1 MHTLRQYLL
10 TLSDPEGL
18 LRTLAG
24 AEVCRDARGALL
36 YAAGNSA
43 AVFRIRHRGQIRAL
57 RCYLRPMRHLREIYG
72 ERFLERELYLYDT
85 AGAGT
90 WVDVVVGEWI
100 EGETL
105 SEAAERAA
113 AERDTQRLQALAAAF
128 DALAARL
135 VSDDRAHGDLKPE
148 NIIVDAQGILRLI
161 DFDAA
166 YLPEFAGEQSP
177 ELGTAAYQHP
187 ARTAADFNAQ
197 LDDFPAALISTALHA
212 LALDPSL
219 RARHAESDGML
230 FTPRE
235 ILRGRDAAYRE
246 VMELFE
252 RRGMAL
258 QYRIAR
264 LLASPTPQLFG
275 LAEFLAASVR
285 EAGTALA
292 GTPPERL
299 ELYVEHGLWGY
310 RTPERVVIPP
320 RYDNGFDFSE
330 GWGAVQLGR
339 TWHFIDGSGR
349 VCLSCPGCDSV
360 KPFRNGCAQVVRN
373 GRRMQIDR
381 AGNETPARERQSARE
396 PGPHAETGA
405 THAEAGA
412 THAETGAAHPLG

>member
-24 AEVCRDARGALL
+24 AEVCRDAQGRIL

-43 AVFRIRHRGQIRAL
+43 AVFRIRHRGQVRSL

-72 ERFLERELYLYDT
+72 ERLLERELYLYDSS
-85 AGAGT
+85 GAGT
-90 WVDVVVGEWI
+90 WVDVVVGDWI

-105 SEAAERAA
+105 LEAAEHAA
-113 AERDTQRLQALAAAF
+113 AERDTQRLEALAAAF
-128 DALAARL
+128 DALAAPL

-148 NIIVDAQGILRLI
+148 NIIVDAQGALRLI

-187 ARTAADFNAQ
+187 ARTAADFNER
-197 LDDFPAALISTALHA
+197 LDDYPAALISTALHA
-212 LALDPSL
+212 LALDPTL
-219 RARHAESDGML
+219 RERYPESDGLL

-235 ILRGRDAAYRE
+235 ILRGCDTACRE
-246 VMELFE
+246 VMEFFE

-264 LLASPTPQLFG
+264 LLASPTLQLFG

-285 EAGTALA
+285 EVGTALA

-310 RTPERVVIPP
+310 RTSERVVIPP

-381 AGNETPARERQSARE
+381 AGNETPAGE
-396 PGPHAETGA
+396 PEPHAGSCT
-405 THAEAGA
+405 
-412 THAETGAAHPLG
+412 AHPLG

>member
-24 AEVCRDARGALL
+24 AEVCRDAQGRIL

-43 AVFRIRHRGQIRAL
+43 VVFRIRHRGQVRSL
-57 RCYLRPMRHLREIYG
+57 RCYLRPMRHLREIYR
-72 ERFLERELYLYDT
+72 ERFLEKELYLYDT

-148 NIIVDAQGILRLI
+148 NIIVDAQGALRLI

-212 LALDPSL
+212 LALDPTL
-219 RARHAESDGML
+219 RERYPESDGLL

-285 EAGTALA
+285 EAGAVEVGAVEAGVVEA
-292 GTPPERL
+292 GTLPEPP
-299 ELYVEHGLWGY
+299 ELYVENGLWGY
-310 RTPERVVIPP
+310 RTSERVVIPP

-339 TWHFIDGSGR
+339 TWHFIDCTGR

-360 KPFRNGCAQVVRN
+360 KPFRNGRAQVVRS

-381 AGNETPARERQSARE
+381 AGNETPAGE
-396 PGPHAETGA
+396 PEPHAGSCT
-405 THAEAGA
+405 
-412 THAETGAAHPLG
+412 AHPLG

>member
-212 LALDPSL
+212 LALDPTL
-219 RARHAESDGML
+219 RERYPESDGML

-310 RTPERVVIPP
+310 RTPEKVVIPP

-330 GWGAVQLGR
+330 GWAAVQLGR
-339 TWHFIDGSGR
+339 TWHFIDCSGR

-381 AGNETPARERQSARE
+381 AGNETPAGE
-396 PGPHAETGA
+396 PEPHAGSCT
-405 THAEAGA
+405 
-412 THAETGAAHPLG
+412 AHPLG

>member
-24 AEVCRDARGALL
+24 AEVCRDAQGRIL

-43 AVFRIRHRGQIRAL
+43 VVFRIRHRGQVRSL
-57 RCYLRPMRHLREIYG
+57 RCYLRPMRHLREIYR
-72 ERFLERELYLYDT
+72 ERFLEKELYLYDT

-105 SEAAERAA
+105 LEAAEHAA
-113 AERDTQRLQALAAAF
+113 TEHDTQRLEALAAAF
-128 DALAARL
+128 DALAAPL

-148 NIIVDAQGILRLI
+148 NIIVDAQGALRLI

-166 YLPEFAGEQSP
+166 YLPEFSGEQSP

-187 ARTAADFNAQ
+187 ARTAADFNER
-197 LDDFPAALISTALHA
+197 LDDYPAALISTALHA
-212 LALDPSL
+212 LALDPTL
-219 RARHAESDGML
+219 RERYPESDGLL

-264 LLASPTPQLFG
+264 LLASPTLQLFG

-396 PGPHAETGA
+396 PGPHAGSCT
-405 THAEAGA
+405 
-412 THAETGAAHPLG
+412 AHPLG

>member
-24 AEVCRDARGALL
+24 AEVCRDAQGRIL

-43 AVFRIRHRGQIRAL
+43 MVFRIRHRGQVRSL

-187 ARTAADFNAQ
+187 ARTAADFNER
-197 LDDFPAALISTALHA
+197 LDDYPAALISTALHA
-212 LALDPSL
+212 LALDPTL
-219 RARHAESDGML
+219 RERYPESDGLL

-264 LLASPTPQLFG
+264 LLASPTLQLFG

-381 AGNETPARERQSARE
+381 AGNETPAGE
-396 PGPHAETGA
+396 PEPHAGSCT
-405 THAEAGA
+405 
-412 THAETGAAHPLG
+412 AHPLG

>member
-43 AVFRIRHRGQIRAL
+43 VVFRIRHRGQVRSL
-57 RCYLRPMRHLREIYG
+57 RCYLRPMRHLREIYR
-72 ERFLERELYLYDT
+72 ERFLEKELYLYDT

-148 NIIVDAQGILRLI
+148 NIIVDAQGALRLI

-166 YLPEFAGEQSP
+166 YLPEFSGEQSP

-187 ARTAADFNAQ
+187 ARTAADFNER
-197 LDDFPAALISTALHA
+197 LDDYPAALISTALHA
-212 LALDPSL
+212 LALDPTL
-219 RARHAESDGML
+219 RERYPESDGLL

-235 ILRGRDAAYRE
+235 ILCGRDAAYRE

-360 KPFRNGCAQVVRN
+360 KPFRNGRAQVVRN
-373 GRRMQIDR
+373 GRRTEIDR

-412 THAETGAAHPLG
+412 THAETEAAHPLG

>member
-43 AVFRIRHRGQIRAL
+43 VVFRIRHRGQVRSL
-57 RCYLRPMRHLREIYG
+57 RCYLRPMRHLREIYR
-72 ERFLERELYLYDT
+72 ERFLEKELYLYDT

-187 ARTAADFNAQ
+187 ARTAADFNER
-197 LDDFPAALISTALHA
+197 LDDYPAALISTALHA
-212 LALDPSL
+212 LALDPTL
-219 RARHAESDGML
+219 RERYPESDGLL

-381 AGNETPARERQSARE
+381 AGNETPAGE
-396 PGPHAETGA
+396 PEPHAGSCT
-405 THAEAGA
+405 
-412 THAETGAAHPLG
+412 AHPLG

>member
-24 AEVCRDARGALL
+24 AEVCRDAQGRIL

-43 AVFRIRHRGQIRAL
+43 VVFRIRHRGQVRSL
-57 RCYLRPMRHLREIYG
+57 RCYLRPMRHLREIYR

-148 NIIVDAQGILRLI
+148 NIIVDAQGALRLI

-166 YLPEFAGEQSP
+166 YLPEFSGEQSP

-187 ARTAADFNAQ
+187 ARTAADFNER
-197 LDDFPAALISTALHA
+197 LDDYPAALISTALHA
-212 LALDPSL
+212 LALDPTL
-219 RARHAESDGML
+219 RERYPESDGLL

-264 LLASPTPQLFG
+264 LLASPTLQLFG

-373 GRRMQIDR
+373 GRRTEIDR

-396 PGPHAETGA
+396 PGPHAGSCT
-405 THAEAGA
+405 
-412 THAETGAAHPLG
+412 AHPLG

>member
-24 AEVCRDARGALL
+24 AEVCRDAQGRIL

-43 AVFRIRHRGQIRAL
+43 VVFRIRHRGQVRSL

-72 ERFLERELYLYDT
+72 ERFLEKELYLYDT
-85 AGAGT
+85 AGTGT

-148 NIIVDAQGILRLI
+148 NIIVDAQGALRLI

-187 ARTAADFNAQ
+187 ARTAADFNER
-197 LDDFPAALISTALHA
+197 LDDYPAALISTALHA
-212 LALDPSL
+212 LALDPTL
-219 RARHAESDGML
+219 RERYPESDGLL

-264 LLASPTPQLFG
+264 LLASPTLQLFG

-360 KPFRNGCAQVVRN
+360 KPFRNGRAQVVRN
-373 GRRMQIDR
+373 GRRTEIDR
-381 AGNETPARERQSARE
+381 AGNETPAGE
-396 PGPHAETGA
+396 PEPHAGSCT
-405 THAEAGA
+405 
-412 THAETGAAHPLG
+412 AHPLG

>member
-128 DALAARL
+128 DALAAPL

-148 NIIVDAQGILRLI
+148 NIIVDAQGALRLI

-166 YLPEFAGEQSP
+166 YLPEFSGEQSP

-187 ARTAADFNAQ
+187 ARTAADFNER
-197 LDDFPAALISTALHA
+197 LDDYPAALISTALHA
-212 LALDPSL
+212 LALDPTL
-219 RARHAESDGML
+219 RERYPESDGLL

-264 LLASPTPQLFG
+264 LLASPTLQLFG

-330 GWGAVQLGR
+330 GWAAVQLGR

-360 KPFRNGCAQVVRN
+360 KPFRNGRAQVVRN
-373 GRRMQIDR
+373 GRRTEIDR

-396 PGPHAETGA
+396 PGPHAGSCT
-405 THAEAGA
+405 
-412 THAETGAAHPLG
+412 AHPLG

>member
-72 ERFLERELYLYDT
+72 ERLLERELYLYDSS
-85 AGAGT
+85 GAGT
-90 WVDVVVGEWI
+90 WVDVVVGDWI

-105 SEAAERAA
+105 LEAAEHAA
-113 AERDTQRLQALAAAF
+113 AERDTQRLEALAAAF
-128 DALAARL
+128 DALAAPL

-148 NIIVDAQGILRLI
+148 NIIVDAQGALRLI

-187 ARTAADFNAQ
+187 ARTAADFNER
-197 LDDFPAALISTALHA
+197 LDDYPAALISTALHA
-212 LALDPSL
+212 LALDPTL
-219 RARHAESDGML
+219 RERYPETDGLL

-235 ILRGRDAAYRE
+235 ILRGCDTAYRE
-246 VMELFE
+246 VMEFFE

-264 LLASPTPQLFG
+264 LLASPTLQLFG

-285 EAGTALA
+285 EVGTALA

-381 AGNETPARERQSARE
+381 AGNETPAGE
-396 PGPHAETGA
+396 PEPHAGSCT
-405 THAEAGA
+405 
-412 THAETGAAHPLG
+412 AHPLG

>member
-24 AEVCRDARGALL
+24 AEVCRDAQGRIL

-43 AVFRIRHRGQIRAL
+43 AVFRIRHRGQVRSL
-57 RCYLRPMRHLREIYG
+57 RCYLRPMRHLREIYR
-72 ERFLERELYLYDT
+72 ERFLEKELYLYDT

-148 NIIVDAQGILRLI
+148 NIIVDAQGALRLI

-166 YLPEFAGEQSP
+166 YLPEFSGEQSP

-187 ARTAADFNAQ
+187 ARTAADFNER
-197 LDDFPAALISTALHA
+197 LDDYPAALISTALHA
-212 LALDPSL
+212 LALDPTL
-219 RARHAESDGML
+219 RERYPESDGLL

-264 LLASPTPQLFG
+264 LLASPTLQLFG

-360 KPFRNGCAQVVRN
+360 KPFRNGRAQVVRN

-381 AGNETPARERQSARE
+381 AGNETPAGE
-396 PGPHAETGA
+396 PEPHAGSCT
-405 THAEAGA
+405 
-412 THAETGAAHPLG
+412 AHPLG

>member
-187 ARTAADFNAQ
+187 ARTAADFNER
-197 LDDFPAALISTALHA
+197 LDDYPAALISTALHA
-212 LALDPSL
+212 LALDPTL
-219 RARHAESDGML
+219 RERYPESDGLL

-264 LLASPTPQLFG
+264 LLASPTLQLFG

-381 AGNETPARERQSARE
+381 AGNETPAGE
-396 PGPHAETGA
+396 PEPHAGSCT
-405 THAEAGA
+405 
-412 THAETGAAHPLG
+412 AHPLG

>member
-24 AEVCRDARGALL
+24 AEVCRDAQGRIF

-43 AVFRIRHRGQIRAL
+43 VVFRIRHRGQVRSL
-57 RCYLRPMRHLREIYG
+57 RCYLRPMRHLREIYR
-72 ERFLERELYLYDT
+72 ERFLEKELYLYDT

-105 SEAAERAA
+105 SETAEHAA

-128 DALAARL
+128 DALAAPL

-148 NIIVDAQGILRLI
+148 NIIVDAQGALRLI

-187 ARTAADFNAQ
+187 ARTAADFNER
-197 LDDFPAALISTALHA
+197 LDDYPAALISTALHA
-212 LALDPSL
+212 LALDPTL
-219 RARHAESDGML
+219 RERYPESDGLL

-252 RRGMAL
+252 RCGMAL

-264 LLASPTPQLFG
+264 LLASPTLQLFG

-381 AGNETPARERQSARE
+381 AGNETPAGE
-396 PGPHAETGA
+396 PEPHAGSCT
-405 THAEAGA
+405 
-412 THAETGAAHPLG
+412 AHPLG

>member
-24 AEVCRDARGALL
+24 AEVCRDAQGRIL

-43 AVFRIRHRGQIRAL
+43 VVFRIRHRGQVRSL
-57 RCYLRPMRHLREIYG
+57 RCYLRPMRHLREIYR
-72 ERFLERELYLYDT
+72 ERFLEKELYLYDT

-148 NIIVDAQGILRLI
+148 NIIVDAQGALRLI

-166 YLPEFAGEQSP
+166 YLPEFSGEQSP

-187 ARTAADFNAQ
+187 ARTAADFNER
-197 LDDFPAALISTALHA
+197 LDDYPAALISTALHA
-212 LALDPSL
+212 LALDPTL
-219 RARHAESDGML
+219 RERYPESDGLL

-264 LLASPTPQLFG
+264 LLASPTLQLFG

-381 AGNETPARERQSARE
+381 AGNETPAGE
-396 PGPHAETGA
+396 PEPHAGSCT
-405 THAEAGA
+405 
-412 THAETGAAHPLG
+412 AHPLG

>member
-24 AEVCRDARGALL
+24 AEVCRDAQGRIL

-43 AVFRIRHRGQIRAL
+43 AVFRIRHRGQVRSL
-57 RCYLRPMRHLREIYG
+57 RCYLRPMRHLREIYR
-72 ERFLERELYLYDT
+72 ERFLEKELYLYDSS
-85 AGAGT
+85 GAGT
-90 WVDVVVGEWI
+90 WVDVVVGDWI

-105 SEAAERAA
+105 LEAAEHAA
-113 AERDTQRLQALAAAF
+113 AERDTQRLEALAAAF
-128 DALAARL
+128 DALAAPL

-148 NIIVDAQGILRLI
+148 NIIVDAQGALRLI

-187 ARTAADFNAQ
+187 ARTAADFNER
-197 LDDFPAALISTALHA
+197 LDDYPAALISTALHA
-212 LALDPSL
+212 LALDPTL
-219 RARHAESDGML
+219 RERYPESDGLL

-235 ILRGRDAAYRE
+235 ILRGCDTACRE
-246 VMELFE
+246 VMEFFE

-264 LLASPTPQLFG
+264 LLASPTLQLFG

-285 EAGTALA
+285 EVGTALA

-310 RTPERVVIPP
+310 CTPERVVIPP

-381 AGNETPARERQSARE
+381 AGNETPAGE
-396 PGPHAETGA
+396 PEPHAGSCT
-405 THAEAGA
+405 
-412 THAETGAAHPLG
+412 AHPLG

>member
-43 AVFRIRHRGQIRAL
+43 VVFRIRHRGQVRSL
-57 RCYLRPMRHLREIYG
+57 RCYLRPMRHLREIYR
-72 ERFLERELYLYDT
+72 ERFLEKELYLYDT

-166 YLPEFAGEQSP
+166 YLPEFSGEQSP

-187 ARTAADFNAQ
+187 ARTAADFNER
-197 LDDFPAALISTALHA
+197 LDDYPAALISTALHA
-212 LALDPSL
+212 LALDPTL
-219 RARHAESDGML
+219 RERYPESDGLL

-264 LLASPTPQLFG
+264 LLASPTLQLFG

-310 RTPERVVIPP
+310 RTPERVVISP

-381 AGNETPARERQSARE
+381 AGNETPAGE
-396 PGPHAETGA
+396 PEPHAGSCT
-405 THAEAGA
+405 
-412 THAETGAAHPLG
+412 AHPLG

>member
-24 AEVCRDARGALL
+24 AEVCRDAQGRIL

-43 AVFRIRHRGQIRAL
+43 AVFRIRHRGQVRSL

-72 ERFLERELYLYDT
+72 ERLLERELYLYDSS
-85 AGAGT
+85 GAGT
-90 WVDVVVGEWI
+90 WVDVVVGDWI

-105 SEAAERAA
+105 LEAAEHAA
-113 AERDTQRLQALAAAF
+113 AERDTQRLEALAAAF
-128 DALAARL
+128 DALAAPL

-148 NIIVDAQGILRLI
+148 NIIVDAQGALRLI

-187 ARTAADFNAQ
+187 ARTAADFNER
-197 LDDFPAALISTALHA
+197 LDDYPAALISTALHA
-212 LALDPSL
+212 LALDPTL
-219 RARHAESDGML
+219 RERYPESDGLL

-235 ILRGRDAAYRE
+235 ILRGCDTACRE
-246 VMELFE
+246 VMEFFE

-285 EAGTALA
+285 EAL
-292 GTPPERL
+292 
-299 ELYVEHGLWGY
+299 
-310 RTPERVVIPP
+310 
-320 RYDNGFDFSE
+320 F
-330 GWGAVQLGR
+330 
-339 TWHFIDGSGR
+339 
-349 VCLSCPGCDSV
+349 SCPQIKVLSRSSRLPRSRPGRLFFILV
-360 KPFRNGCAQVVRN
+360 NG
-373 GRRMQIDR
+373 
-381 AGNETPARERQSARE
+381 
-396 PGPHAETGA
+396 
-405 THAEAGA
+405 
-412 THAETGAAHPLG
+412 L

>member
-1 MHTLRQYLL
+1 M
-10 TLSDPEGL
+10 
-18 LRTLAG
+18 
-24 AEVCRDARGALL
+24 
-36 YAAGNSA
+36 
-43 AVFRIRHRGQIRAL
+43 
-57 RCYLRPMRHLREIYG
+57 
-72 ERFLERELYLYDT
+72 ELYLYDT

-148 NIIVDAQGILRLI
+148 NIIVDAQGALRLI

-166 YLPEFAGEQSP
+166 YLPEFSGEQSP

-187 ARTAADFNAQ
+187 ARTAADFNER
-197 LDDFPAALISTALHA
+197 LDDYPAALISTALHA
-212 LALDPSL
+212 LALDPTL
-219 RARHAESDGML
+219 RERYPESDGLL

-252 RRGMAL
+252 RCGMAL

-264 LLASPTPQLFG
+264 LLASPTLQLFG

-310 RTPERVVIPP
+310 RTPEKVVIPP

-330 GWGAVQLGR
+330 GWAAVQLGR
-339 TWHFIDGSGR
+339 TWHFIDCSGR

-381 AGNETPARERQSARE
+381 AGNETPAGE
-396 PGPHAETGA
+396 PEPHAGSCT
-405 THAEAGA
+405 
-412 THAETGAAHPLG
+412 AHPLG

>member
-43 AVFRIRHRGQIRAL
+43 AVFRIRHRGQVRSL

-381 AGNETPARERQSARE
+381 AGNETPAGE
-396 PGPHAETGA
+396 PEPHAGSCT
-405 THAEAGA
+405 
-412 THAETGAAHPLG
+412 AHPLG

>member
-24 AEVCRDARGALL
+24 AEVCRDAQGRIL

-43 AVFRIRHRGQIRAL
+43 VVFRIRHRGQVRSL
-57 RCYLRPMRHLREIYG
+57 RCYLRPMRHLREIYR
-72 ERFLERELYLYDT
+72 ERFLEKELYLYDT

-148 NIIVDAQGILRLI
+148 NIIVDAQGALRLI

-166 YLPEFAGEQSP
+166 YLPEFSGEQSP

-187 ARTAADFNAQ
+187 ARTAADFNER
-197 LDDFPAALISTALHA
+197 LDDYPAALISTALHA
-212 LALDPSL
+212 LALDPTL
-219 RARHAESDGML
+219 RERYPESDGLL

-264 LLASPTPQLFG
+264 LLASPTLQLFG

-292 GTPPERL
+292 GTSPERL

-381 AGNETPARERQSARE
+381 AGNETPAREQQSARE
-396 PGPHAETGA
+396 PGPHAGSCT
-405 THAEAGA
+405 
-412 THAETGAAHPLG
+412 AHPLG

>member
-24 AEVCRDARGALL
+24 AEVCRDAQGRIL

-43 AVFRIRHRGQIRAL
+43 AVFRIRHRGQVRSL
-57 RCYLRPMRHLREIYG
+57 RCYLRPMRHLREIYR
-72 ERFLERELYLYDT
+72 ERLLERELYLYDT

-187 ARTAADFNAQ
+187 ARTAADFNER
-197 LDDFPAALISTALHA
+197 LDDYPAALISTALHA
-212 LALDPSL
+212 LALDPTL
-219 RARHAESDGML
+219 RERYPESDGLL

-264 LLASPTPQLFG
+264 LLASPTLQLFG

-310 RTPERVVIPP
+310 RTSERVVIPP

-381 AGNETPARERQSARE
+381 AGNETPAGE
-396 PGPHAETGA
+396 PEPHAGSCT
-405 THAEAGA
+405 
-412 THAETGAAHPLG
+412 AHPLG

>member
-24 AEVCRDARGALL
+24 AEVCRDAQGRIL

-43 AVFRIRHRGQIRAL
+43 VVFRIRHRGQVRSL
-57 RCYLRPMRHLREIYG
+57 RCYLRPMRHLREIYR

-148 NIIVDAQGILRLI
+148 NIIVDAQGALRLI

-166 YLPEFAGEQSP
+166 YLPEFSGEQSP

-285 EAGTALA
+285 EAGAVEAGAVEVGAVEAGVVEA
-292 GTPPERL
+292 GTLPEPP
-299 ELYVEHGLWGY
+299 ELYVENGLWGY
-310 RTPERVVIPP
+310 RTSERVVIPP

-330 GWGAVQLGR
+330 GWAAVQLGR

-381 AGNETPARERQSARE
+381 AGNETPAGE
-396 PGPHAETGA
+396 PEPHAGSCT
-405 THAEAGA
+405 
-412 THAETGAAHPLG
+412 AHPLG

>member
-24 AEVCRDARGALL
+24 AEVCRDAQGRIL

-43 AVFRIRHRGQIRAL
+43 VVFRIRHRGQVRSL
-57 RCYLRPMRHLREIYG
+57 RCYLRPMRHLREIYR
-72 ERFLERELYLYDT
+72 ERFLEKELYLYDT

-212 LALDPSL
+212 LALDPTL
-219 RARHAESDGML
+219 RERYPESDGLL

-264 LLASPTPQLFG
+264 LLASPTLQLFG

-310 RTPERVVIPP
+310 RTSERVVIPP

-330 GWGAVQLGR
+330 GWAAVQLGR

-373 GRRMQIDR
+373 GRRTEIDR
-381 AGNETPARERQSARE
+381 AGNETPAGE
-396 PGPHAETGA
+396 PEPHAGSCT
-405 THAEAGA
+405 
-412 THAETGAAHPLG
+412 AHPLS

>member
-24 AEVCRDARGALL
+24 AEVCRDAQGRIL

-43 AVFRIRHRGQIRAL
+43 VVFRIRHRGQVRSL
-57 RCYLRPMRHLREIYG
+57 RCYLRPMRHLREIYR
-72 ERFLERELYLYDT
+72 ERFLEKELYLYDT

-148 NIIVDAQGILRLI
+148 NIIVDAQGALRLI

-166 YLPEFAGEQSP
+166 YLPEFSGEQSP

-187 ARTAADFNAQ
+187 ARTAADFNER
-197 LDDFPAALISTALHA
+197 LDDYPAALISTALHA
-212 LALDPSL
+212 LALDPTL
-219 RARHAESDGML
+219 RERYPESDGLL

-264 LLASPTPQLFG
+264 LLASPTLQLFG

-310 RTPERVVIPP
+310 RTSERVVIPP

-381 AGNETPARERQSARE
+381 AGNETPAGE
-396 PGPHAETGA
+396 PEPHAGSCT
-405 THAEAGA
+405 
-412 THAETGAAHPLG
+412 AHPLG

>member
-24 AEVCRDARGALL
+24 AEVCRDAQGRIL
-36 YAAGNSA
+36 YTAGNSA
-43 AVFRIRHRGQIRAL
+43 VVFRIRHRGQVRSL
-57 RCYLRPMRHLREIYG
+57 RCYLRPMRHLREIYR
-72 ERFLERELYLYDT
+72 EQFLEKELYLYDT

-212 LALDPSL
+212 LALDPTL
-219 RARHAESDGML
+219 RERYPESDGLL

-373 GRRMQIDR
+373 GRRTEIDR
-381 AGNETPARERQSARE
+381 AGNETPAGE
-396 PGPHAETGA
+396 PEPHAGSCT
-405 THAEAGA
+405 
-412 THAETGAAHPLG
+412 AHPLG

>member
-24 AEVCRDARGALL
+24 AEVCRDAQGRIL

-43 AVFRIRHRGQIRAL
+43 AVFRIRHRGQVRSL
-57 RCYLRPMRHLREIYG
+57 RCYLRPMRHLREIYR
-72 ERFLERELYLYDT
+72 ERFLEKELYLYDT

-148 NIIVDAQGILRLI
+148 NIIVDAQGALRLI

-166 YLPEFAGEQSP
+166 YLPEFSGEQSP

-212 LALDPSL
+212 LALDPTL
-219 RARHAESDGML
+219 RERYPESDGLL

-264 LLASPTPQLFG
+264 LLASPTLQLFG

-310 RTPERVVIPP
+310 RTSERVVIPP

-381 AGNETPARERQSARE
+381 AGNETPAGE
-396 PGPHAETGA
+396 PEPHAGSCT
-405 THAEAGA
+405 
-412 THAETGAAHPLG
+412 AHPLG